1 MFEKKELDSEDENTT
16 YTQIKEILNT
26 SPKSDK
32 GRFIELIAGKS
43 DFDEVIKYLL
53 KIYPLLRKRNL
64 EEWEVKLL
72 KPYDDIRD
80 ILDNTEENI

>member
-1 MFEKKELDSEDENTT
+1 MKKKELDSEDDNPT